1 MSGTLFPATV
11 DSKAQWTWSAPV
23 SGQASI
29 VLGYP
34 SKSGATKS
42 GVVPADLAAYIGIPL
57 QTYNPTVPVPD
68 AVATNWIRWAE
79 DKIEQDTNIRLC
91 QTWIAAPPAKTSQAV
106 NALNIGVQYNYQQLG
121 VDYDFEEPA
130 YDFFFQRA
138 QDEGWMYNHL
148 RWRPVKGVDVVDPTG
163 IINAAN
169 FTGTK
174 NISYIYPLL
183 NEYFRA
189 PQNWVVEDQNR
200 GLVRLVPATNVQ
212 MLPLFAM
219 QLAFMGFAESV
230 PGGLWFQ
237 YTAGLTANDYNANW
251 SFMTEL
257 VLVRASIRAL
267 RTMQMSINL
276 GVTEG
281 RLQVD
286 GLMRSVK
293 YDARGP
299 FAGQI
304 TEFMAEEKA
313 LLKTARSKVGMPYM
327 GIL

>member
-1 MSGTLFPATV
+1 MSGAFVLPKV
-11 DSKAQWTWSAPV
+11 QSKAQWRWTSPPAGEAPI
-23 SGQASI
+23 A
-29 VLGYP
+29 LTYP
-34 SKSGATKS
+34 SKNNSTKS
-42 GVVPADLAAYIGIPL
+42 GVMPNDLQDFIGIPL
-57 QTYNPTVPVPD
+57 TTFNPTLPISDKIVIG
-68 AVATNWIRWAE
+68 WIRYAE

-91 QTWIAAPPAKTSQAV
+91 QTWIAAPPAKTVQEV
-106 NALNIGVQYNYQQLG
+106 LALNIGVQNNYQQLG

-130 YDFFFQRA
+130 YDFRFDRA
-138 QDEGWMYNHL
+138 QDEGWLYTHL
-148 RWRPVKGVDVVDPTG
+148 RWRPVKSVDLADPSG
-163 IINAAN
+163 MFNASN
-169 FTGTK
+169 LTGTK
-174 NISYIYPLL
+174 NIAFIYPLL

-189 PQNWVVEDQNR
+189 PQNWIVEDQNR

-237 YTAGLTANDYNANW
+237 YSAGLTANDYNANW
-251 SFMTEL
+251 SFMTQL
-257 VLVRASIRAL
+257 VLVRAAIRAL

-304 TEFMAEEKA
+304 TEYENEEKS
-313 LLKTARSKVGMPYM
+313 LLKTARSKCGMPYM
-327 GIL
+327 GTL

>member
-1 MSGTLFPATV
+1 MSGTIVFPKVET
-11 DSKAQWTWSAPV
+11 KARWGWSTPAAGEAPV
-23 SGQASI
+23 A
-29 VLGYP
+29 LTYP
-34 SKSGATKS
+34 TTGGPTKS
-42 GVVPADLAAYIGIPL
+42 GVMPQDLQAFIGIPL
-57 QTYNPTVPVPD
+57 TTYNPTVPVPD
-68 AVATNWIRWAE
+68 SVVIRWIRYAE

-91 QTWIAAPPAKTSQAV
+91 QTWIAAPPAKNQQQV

-121 VDYDFEEPA
+121 ADFDFEEPA
-130 YDFFFQRA
+130 YDFMFQRA
-138 QDEGWMYNHL
+138 QDEGWLYQHL

-163 IINAAN
+163 IINTAN
-169 FTGTK
+169 SNGTK
-174 NISYIYPLL
+174 QISFIYPLL

-189 PQNWVVEDQNR
+189 PQNWIVEDQNR
-200 GLVRLVPATNVQ
+200 GLVRMVPATNVQ

-237 YTAGLTANDYNANW
+237 YTAGLTANDYNSNW

-257 VLVRASIRAL
+257 VLVRAAIRAL
-267 RTMQMSINL
+267 RTTQMSINL

-293 YDARGP
+293 YAANGP

-304 TEFMAEEKA
+304 KEYEAEEKS
-313 LLKTARSKVGMPYM
+313 LLRTARSKVGMPYLGM
-327 GIL
+327 L